1 MMDERKN
8 ANEWM
13 TDFTLRWAVTN
24 LAPAQKKKAQ

>member
-1 MMDERKN
+1 MMDEQMN

-13 TDFTLRWAVTN
+13 VDFVFRWAVTN